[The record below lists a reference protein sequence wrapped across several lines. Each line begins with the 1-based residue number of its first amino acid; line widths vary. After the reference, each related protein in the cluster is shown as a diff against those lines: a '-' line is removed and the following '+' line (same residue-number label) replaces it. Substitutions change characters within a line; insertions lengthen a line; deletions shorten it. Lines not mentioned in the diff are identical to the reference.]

1 MAEKTQTFGARSSAD
16 LVRLVREYP
25 LAWISSGAG
34 DTFNATLLPLLPVVS
49 EDGRLVALTG
59 HFARANPQVARLRR
73 DGRAAVLF
81 LGPGGYISPSW
92 MSDRS
97 QAPTWNYASAQC
109 LVEIEFQDKAAEL
122 ASHLHELVGTMEA
135 GRPGAWQI
143 EEMGPRYDQLSRRIV
158 SFVARISETREKYK
172 LGQDERDDVFRDIC
186 AGVAERGDEALL
198 AWMAQFNPERSPR
211 D

>member
-1 MAEKTQTFGARSSAD
+1 MAENAQTFGARSNAD

-34 DTFNATLLPLLPVVS
+34 DTFSATLLPLLPVVA

-73 DGRAAVLF
+73 DGRAAVLL

-109 LVEIEFQDKAAEL
+109 LVEIEFQEQADDL
-122 ASHLHELVGTMEA
+122 ANHLHELVGTMEA
-135 GRPGAWQI
+135 ERPDAWQI
-143 EEMGPRYDQLSRRIV
+143 EEMGSRYKQLSRRIV
-158 SFVARISETREKYK
+158 SFVARIQETREKYK
-172 LGQDERDDVFRDIC
+172 LGQDERDDVFEDIC
-186 AGVAERGDEALL
+186 KGVAERGDDALL
-198 AWMAQFNPERSPR
+198 AWMVRFNPERAPP